1 MGQVSSANIESMS
14 VATHL
19 TSAEELLAMP
29 DDGYRYELIQGELR
43 RMPPAGG
50 PHGNAAM
57 RVGRRLAEYVEVHN
71 LGVVFAAETGFRLTS
86 NPDTVR
92 APDAAFVSRER
103 IERIGIPKGY
113 WPGAPDLAV
122 EVVSP
127 GDTFTEVEEK
137 VIDWLAAGTKT
148 VVVLNPEKRTVSV
161 YRGAT
166 ASLLT
171 DKDTLNGEDVV
182 PGWSVAVK
190 DLFG

>member
-1 MGQVSSANIESMS
+1 MS

-19 TSAEELLAMP
+19 TSAEELFAMP
-29 DDGYRYELIQGELR
+29 DDGYRYELVNGELR

-50 PHGNAAM
+50 PHGSAAM
-57 RVGRRLAEYVEVHN
+57 EIGSRLAEYVRAKK

-137 VIDWLAAGTKT
+137 VIDWLTAGTKM
-148 VVVLNPEKRTVSV
+148 VIVLNPEKRTVSV
-161 YRGAT
+161 YRGAIAT
-166 ASLLT
+166 LLL
-171 DKDTLNGEDVV
+171 DRDTLSGEDVV

>member
-1 MGQVSSANIESMS
+1 MGEVNGAKIESMS

-19 TSAEELLAMP
+19 TGAEELLAMP

-43 RMPPAGG
+43 RTPPAGG

-57 RVGRRLAEYVEVHN
+57 EIGSRLAEYVRAEK

-127 GDTFTEVEEK
+127 GDTFTEVAEK
-137 VIDWLAAGTKT
+137 VIDWLTAGTKM
-148 VVVLNPEKRTVSV
+148 VLVLNPEKRTVSV
-161 YRGAT
+161 YRGAIAT
-166 ASLLT
+166 LLL
-171 DKDTLNGEDVV
+171 DRDTLSGEDVA
-182 PGWSVAVK
+182 PGWSVAVR